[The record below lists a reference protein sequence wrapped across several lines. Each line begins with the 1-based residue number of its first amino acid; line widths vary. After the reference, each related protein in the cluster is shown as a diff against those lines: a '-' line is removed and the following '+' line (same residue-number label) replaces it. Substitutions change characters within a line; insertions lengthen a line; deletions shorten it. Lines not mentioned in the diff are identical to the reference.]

1 MTPQPTKAVQSVCL
15 NREKFLQE
23 QKVDPTLAAAWM
35 LSTDSTNREFRV
47 TDGLLFRISQNGTEQ
62 LCIPTSYRTEIL
74 RTAHRNPWAGHLGR
88 RKTGLRVLGR
98 FFWPKVYQDIKE
110 HRRGC
115 PECQYAAKH
124 RKHRAPLMPL
134 PVISTPFQR
143 VAIDIV
149 GPMPKTRRGHLY
161 LLTFMDYA
169 TRYPEAIPLRS
180 VTSKDVA
187 EALTSTFARLVS
199 YSQIMG
205 RITHIGDAQTDGMLE
220 RFHATL
226 KAMIK
231 KIKHQF
237 QDQWDL
243 AVPTALFA
251 YREIPHESTAFQ
263 LLYVTPSERTF
274 GSDARSLGINR
285 TPKAGDNEVSHRTS

>member
-1 MTPQPTKAVQSVCL
+1 M
-15 NREKFLQE
+15 
-23 QKVDPTLAAAWM
+23 
-35 LSTDSTNREFRV
+35 
-47 TDGLLFRISQNGTEQ
+47 
-62 LCIPTSYRTEIL
+62 
-74 RTAHRNPWAGHLGR
+74 
-88 RKTGLRVLGR
+88 
-98 FFWPKVYQDIKE
+98 
-110 HRRGC
+110 
-115 PECQYAAKH
+115 
-124 RKHRAPLMPL
+124 

-180 VTSKDVA
+180 VTSKDVT
-187 EALTSTFARLVS
+187 EALTSIFARLGFPGELLS
-199 YSQIMG
+199 DNGPNLTGTLISEMLEIL
-205 RITHIGDAQTDGMLE
+205 HIKSIRTSPYHPQTDGMLE

-237 QDQWDL
+237 QGQWDL

-251 YREIPHESTAFQ
+251 YREIPHES
-263 LLYVTPSERTF
+263 
-274 GSDARSLGINR
+274 
-285 TPKAGDNEVSHRTS
+285 